1 MIKVYITTSKTTVVP
16 LIWGHT
22 SCTEKVASLKG
33 TI

>member
-1 MIKVYITTSKTTVVP
+1 MIKVYITTFKTTVVP
-16 LIWGHT
+16 LISGH